1 MTNALAI
8 IRSLII
14 YGLCLPLAIYL
25 GYLVANPMD
34 RMSFAVVVTVAALPL
49 LPILLKWHH
58 LLLIASWNMS
68 MVLFF
73 IQGSPYLWMVM
84 TAISLLLTILQ
95 QILKRDVVFA
105 GVPSITWSLVF
116 LAFVIV
122 LTAKLT
128 GGIGIAA
135 FGGASIGGKRYVQ
148 LFCAIAGYFAITAYR
163 IPKERSLLYA
173 ALYFLGTLSMIIGS
187 LAPWM
192 PGGLHFLF
200 ALFPVEN
207 MAALSGGGPTENMRL
222 SGVTMAAAGVLSFIL
237 ARHGMKGL
245 FGGGERWRF
254 LPLQFRGGFGI
265 NQPWRLLAFLAIAW
279 ISLAGGYRSIP
290 IMFIMIFFCLFLFE
304 GLHRTSL
311 APILLLVGILLAVV
325 SVPFVQKMPLT
336 VQRSLSFLP
345 IEVSPLAKNSAEH
358 SSQWRIRMWEE
369 VIPTIPQYL
378 IVGKGYGID
387 PREAEMNSAFSDY
400 KSRGNDDDAS
410 NAMTASDFHNG
421 PLSLIIP
428 LGIFGVIGF
437 LWFLF
442 ASAKVLINNYRY
454 GDPEHRQLNT
464 FLLAYFLTKVLF
476 FFAVFGSFQNDLAL
490 FVGIV
495 ALSVSVNGGAC
506 KPAPV
511 TRVNPAHLPFRLPKA
526 LRA

>member
-25 GYLVANPMD
+25 GYVVANPMD

-49 LPILLKWHH
+49 IPVLLRWHH

-73 IQGSPYLWMVM
+73 VQGSPYLWMAM

-95 QILKRDVVFA
+95 QILKRDVVYA
-105 GVPSITWSLVF
+105 SVPSITWSLLF
-116 LAFVIV
+116 LAFVII

-128 GGIGIAA
+128 GGIGLAA
-135 FGGASIGGKRYVQ
+135 FGGSAVGGKRYVQ

-163 IPKERSLLYA
+163 IPTERSVLYT
-173 ALYFLGTLSMIIGS
+173 ALYFLGTVTTVIGS

-200 ALFPVEN
+200 ALFPVDN
-207 MAALSGGGPTENMRL
+207 MAALSGRVSTENMRL
-222 SGVTMAAAGVLSFIL
+222 GGVTMASVGVLCFIL

-245 FGGGERWRF
+245 FNVGEHWRF

-265 NQPWRLLAFLAIAW
+265 NQPWRILAFLAIAW
-279 ISLAGGYRSIP
+279 ISLAGGYRGVP
-290 IMFIMIFFCLFLFE
+290 ITFIIVFFCLFLFE
-304 GLHRTSL
+304 GLHRTNL
-311 APILLLVGILLAVV
+311 APILLIVGLLAAAV
-325 SVPFVQKMPLT
+325 SLPFIQKMPLT

-345 IEVSPLAKNSAEH
+345 IEVSPLAKAAADD
-358 SSQWRIRMWEE
+358 SSQWRINIWKE

-378 IVGKGYGID
+378 IVGKGYGMD
-387 PREAEMNSAFSDY
+387 AREMEMANAFSD
-400 KSRGNDDDAS
+400 SRATDDGSGAI
-410 NAMTASDFHNG
+410 AASDFHNG

-437 LWFLF
+437 LWFLI
-442 ASAKVLINNYRY
+442 AAIKTLLNNYRY
-454 GDPEHRQLNT
+454 GDPDHRLINT
-464 FLLAYFLTKVLF
+464 FLLAYFLTKTLF
-476 FFAVFGSFQNDLAL
+476 FFAVFGSFQNELAV
-490 FVGIV
+490 FVGII
-495 ALSVSVNGGAC
+495 ALSVSINGGARQ
-506 KPAPV
+506 PAPA
-511 TRVNPAHLPFRLPKA
+511 TRINPAHLPFRLPKA
-526 LRA
+526 MRA